1 MLRRA
6 CLAVPS
12 LAAASLAACA
22 ASSLVIMGAA
32 FALGYRC
39 ACARREPRPQS
50 SESTPGAPG
59 AASKTA
65 A

>member
-6 CLAVPS
+6 SLAV
-12 LAAASLAACA
+12 ASLAACA

-32 FALGYRC
+32 FALGYSC

>member
-6 CLAVPS
+6 SVAVAS
-12 LAAASLAACA
+12 VAVASLAACA
-22 ASSLVIMGAA
+22 ASSLVILGAA

-39 ACARREPRPQS
+39 ACARRVPRSRS
-50 SESTPGAPG
+50 SESTPGAPR

>member
-6 CLAVPS
+6 SLAVSS
-12 LAAASLAACA
+12 LAVASLAACA

-32 FALGYRC
+32 FALGYGC

-50 SESTPGAPG
+50 SENTPGAPR

>member
-6 CLAVPS
+6 SLAVSS
-12 LAAASLAACA
+12 LAVASLAACA

-32 FALGYRC
+32 FALGYSC

-50 SESTPGAPG
+50 SKSTPGAPR

>member
-6 CLAVPS
+6 SLAVSS
-12 LAAASLAACA
+12 LAVASLAACA

-32 FALGYRC
+32 FALGYSC

-50 SESTPGAPG
+50 SESTPGAPR

>member
-6 CLAVPS
+6 SLAVSS
-12 LAAASLAACA
+12 LALASLAACA
-22 ASSLVIMGAA
+22 ASSLAIVGAA
-32 FALGYRC
+32 FALGYSC

-50 SESTPGAPG
+50 SQSTPGAAR
-59 AASKTA
+59 AASKSA